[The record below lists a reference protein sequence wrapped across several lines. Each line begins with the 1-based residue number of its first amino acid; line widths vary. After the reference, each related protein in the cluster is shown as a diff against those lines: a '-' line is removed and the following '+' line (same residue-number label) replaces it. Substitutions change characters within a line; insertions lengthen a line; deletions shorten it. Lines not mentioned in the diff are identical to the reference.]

1 VTSGPVDAAI
11 PLGVGVEAVERLVEQ
26 GERHAEPEGE
36 REPELLAH
44 AAGVAAGDLGE
55 LVGQVECLEPGAGGG
70 LGLVRG

>member
-26 GERHAEPEGE
+26 GERHAEPE
-36 REPELLAH
+36 REPEFLAH

-55 LVGQVECLEPGAGGG
+55 LVGQVERLEPGAGGG